1 MTFFGSGP
9 QAMGGRP
16 SPTTTGERAH
26 HDSGIYQPQPPIR
39 TQRTTRDS
47 TVVSAYLSRMPSNA
61 SRAWVRLPSGHRLNL
76 LDPTPFDWTDE
87 DLALGLARTFRWG
100 GHSVW
105 PQPLSVAQH
114 SLLVLA
120 LCRNASTIGLAA
132 PLARRELLH
141 DADEGLLGFDPIS
154 PLKPFLGPGYAA
166 LADRLRAAID
176 RRYALPPWT
185 TADRRPHKRA
195 DRIAAASEAVHVAGW
210 TPQEV
215 RRTLGI
221 AHPITDVDPLAQ
233 WFDVRPWEPWSA
245 EVAAERFLSVLRELS
260 PA

>member
-1 MTFFGSGP
+1 MPVPVSV
-9 QAMGGRP
+9 A
-16 SPTTTGERAH
+16 SP
-26 HDSGIYQPQPPIR
+26 P
-39 TQRTTRDS
+39 
-47 TVVSAYLSRMPSNA
+47 
-61 SRAWVRLPSGHRLNL
+61 RAWVRLPSGHRLNL

-120 LCRNASTIGLAA
+120 LRCPTGGSDLTPAF
-132 PLARRELLH
+132 ARRELLH

-176 RRYALPPWT
+176 RRYALPSWT
-185 TADRRPHKRA
+185 ATDKRQHKRA
-195 DRIAAASEAVHVAGW
+195 DRIAAASEALHVAGW
-210 TPQEV
+210 TRQEV
-215 RRTLGI
+215 RRTLRI
-221 AHPITDVDPLAQ
+221 VDPITDIDPLAA
-233 WFDVRPWEPWSA
+233 WFDVPPWEPWTA
-245 EVAAERFLSVLRELS
+245 EVAAERFLSVLRDLS
-260 PA
+260 PT